1 MSAAGSLLAV
11 LPAAA
16 VLLLTVATRPGGVG
30 AVAPLR
36 LAVVRAALVT
46 GAYAVLVVELLGAL
60 HALTRPAFVAAWLLF
75 LAVAVTA
82 AGLRRRRE
90 TRLPEPPATMPRPV
104 PVGVGVPAGAGPEA
118 PGRVAEDGEVERDPA
133 PGRAGRA
140 RPRPLGRAADAW
152 RTAGRGERLL
162 AGTIGGLVLVELL
175 VALLA
180 EPNNFDSQTYHLPKV
195 EHWVAQ
201 GDLDFWPTA
210 IHRQVT
216 IPPGAEYLLLHLRL
230 LTGSDQL
237 YNLVQWAAGVVCLLV
252 AARITAQLGGGRR
265 AQLLTAF
272 VLASTPMVV
281 LQATSTQ
288 TDLVCAAWVVC
299 AATLVLDGLRRR
311 TGWGTLLGLGAATGL
326 TAVTKTSG
334 LIAVGPLLVLWGMAQ
349 LRLSLASTGP
359 RAGTAPAGQA
369 GRFRPAGGARRFGP
383 AGGTRRSRSAGGVA
397 RTVGGSVLIL
407 LVAAVVV
414 GPFLARVTAEFGHPL
429 GPPRLRESIPMERH
443 DPPSILINAL
453 RIGHTAF
460 DTPLAPLR
468 RAGAEAIIG
477 GADAIGVDPQ
487 DRTITFG
494 REVFPEPAW
503 YPDEDRV
510 AFPLAGALALIG
522 AVVALVRPRR
532 IDAAQAG
539 PLRGYALV
547 VLATL
552 LLHTSMIK
560 WQPWGNRL
568 LLYALVLA
576 VPLAGLWLDALL
588 RRHARPAA
596 GTTGSAAGT
605 TNPAAGTTNLAAGTT
620 NPAVGTAG
628 AGTTR
633 RGRRSVAT
641 LAAVTVLATSALAGV
656 LALSYGFP
664 RRLVGAGSVFTTS
677 DWDTRFLRRPQWADE
692 FQWAAQAVRD
702 SGARRIGLVEQND
715 NWEYPWWLLLRQPDG
730 RSPDLVALQSV
741 LPQRPPADPSSV
753 DAIVCTGSEP
763 ACAKLVPAG
772 WRLEFRDYVGYAL
785 PPGR

>member
-11 LPAAA
+11 VPAAA
-16 VLLLTVATRPGGVG
+16 VLLLTVATRPREVG

-36 LAVVRAALVT
+36 LAVVRAALLT

-75 LAVAVTA
+75 LAAAATA
-82 AGLRRRRE
+82 ARLRWRRASPL
-90 TRLPEPPATMPRPV
+90 TQPSAPPPRPV
-104 PVGVGVPAGAGPEA
+104 PVGAAVPAGSGPET
-118 PGRVAEDGEVERDPA
+118 PA
-133 PGRAGRA
+133 PPADGSGAGHAPAPRRVGRTPAG
-140 RPRPLGRAADAW
+140 LLAAAVDTW

-162 AGTIGGLVLVELL
+162 AGAVGGLVLLELL

-201 GDLDFWPTA
+201 GDLSFWATA

-230 LTGSDQL
+230 LTGGDQL
-237 YNLVQWAAGVVCLLV
+237 HNLVQWAAGVGCLLA

-265 AQLLTAF
+265 AQLITAF
-272 VLASTPMVV
+272 VLASTPMVA

-288 TDLVCAAWVVC
+288 TDLVCAAWVAC

-311 TGWGTLLGLGAATGL
+311 TGWGTLLALGAATGL

-334 LIAVGPLLVLWGMAQ
+334 LIAVGPLLVLWGLAQ
-349 LRLSLASTGP
+349 LRLALAADPTPVGAMADGTTA
-359 RAGTAPAGQA
+359 AGAVRRP
-369 GRFRPAGGARRFGP
+369 RPAR
-383 AGGTRRSRSAGGVA
+383 GVA

-407 LVAAVVV
+407 LVAAVAV

-443 DPPSILINAL
+443 DPPSILVNAL

-468 RAGAEAIIG
+468 RVGAEAIIG

-487 DRTITFG
+487 DRAITFG
-494 REVFPEPAW
+494 RELFPEPAW

-510 AFPLAGALALIG
+510 AFPIAGALALIG
-522 AVVALVRPRR
+522 AAVALVRPRR
-532 IDAAQAG
+532 IDPVQAG
-539 PLRGYALV
+539 PLRGYAVV
-547 VLATL
+547 VLATV
-552 LLHTSMIK
+552 LLHTAMIK

-576 VPLAGLWLDALL
+576 VPLAGLWLDALF
-588 RRHARPAA
+588 RRHSAPAA
-596 GTTGSAAGT
+596 DRAG
-605 TNPAAGTTNLAAGTT
+605 
-620 NPAVGTAG
+620 
-628 AGTTR
+628 TR

-641 LAAVTVLATSALAGV
+641 VAAVTVLATSALAGV

-664 RRLVGAGSVFTTS
+664 RRLVGSGSVFTTS
-677 DWDTRFLRRPQWADE
+677 DWDTRFLRRPQWAEE
-692 FQWAAQAVRD
+692 FRWAAASVRE
-702 SGARRIGLVEQND
+702 SGARRIGLVQQND

-741 LPQRPPADPSSV
+741 LPERPPAEPTSV
-753 DAIVCTGSEP
+753 DAIVCTGSQP

>member
-1 MSAAGSLLAV
+1 MSAAGSLLAAV
-11 LPAAA
+11 PAAA
-16 VLLLTVATRPGGVG
+16 VLLLTVAARPREAR

-36 LAVVRAALVT
+36 LAVVRAVLLS
-46 GAYAVLVVELLGAL
+46 GAYAVLVVEVLGAA
-60 HALTRPAFVAAWLLF
+60 HALTRPAFAVAWLLF
-75 LAVAVTA
+75 FAAAATA
-82 AGLRRRRE
+82 AGLRWRRE
-90 TRLPEPPATMPRPV
+90 TRLGQPPAAAPRSVGAAPV
-104 PVGVGVPAGAGPEA
+104 PVGAAPVPVGAVVSGGGADVSAPAAGLGAGAA
-118 PGRVAEDGEVERDPA
+118 DPA
-133 PGRAGRA
+133 PARRPAGLLA
-140 RPRPLGRAADAW
+140 VAVDAW
-152 RTAGRGERLL
+152 RTARPGERLL
-162 AGTIGGLVLVELL
+162 AGTIAGLVLVELL
-175 VALLA
+175 VAVLA

-230 LTGSDQL
+230 LTGGDHL
-237 YNLVQWAAGVVCLLV
+237 HNLVQWAAGVVCLLV

-272 VLASTPMVV
+272 VLATTPMVV

-288 TDLVCAAWVVC
+288 TDLICAAWVAC

-334 LIAVGPLLVLWGMAQ
+334 LIAVGPLLALWGLAQ
-349 LRLSLASTGP
+349 LRLTRTEQAAATN
-359 RAGTAPAGQA
+359 TAAA
-369 GRFRPAGGARRFGP
+369 GRG
-383 AGGTRRSRSAGGVA
+383 RRSWSVSGLA

-407 LVAAVVV
+407 AVTAVVV

-443 DPPSILINAL
+443 DPASIVVNAL

-468 RAGAEAIIG
+468 RAGAELIIS
-477 GADAIGVDPQ
+477 GAEAIGVDPQ
-487 DRTITFG
+487 DRAITFG
-494 REVFPEPAW
+494 RELFPEPAW

-510 AFPLAGALALIG
+510 AFPLAGALAVIG
-522 AVVALVRPRR
+522 VVIALARPRR
-532 IDAAQAG
+532 IAPERAG
-539 PLRGYALV
+539 SLRAYAVV
-547 VLATL
+547 VLTAA
-552 LLHTSMIK
+552 LLHTAMIK

-568 LLYALVLA
+568 LLYAVVLA
-576 VPLAGLWLDALL
+576 VPVAGLWLDALL
-588 RRHARPAA
+588 RRRAGDAVPAA
-596 GTTGSAAGT
+596 GDAV
-605 TNPAAGTTNLAAGTT
+605 
-620 NPAVGTAG
+620 PAVGAATAG
-628 AGTTR
+628 
-633 RGRRSVAT
+633 RGCSVAVVVAVSM
-641 LAAVTVLATSALAGV
+641 LAASALAGV

-692 FQWAAQAVRD
+692 FRWAAEAVRD
-702 SGARRIGLVEQND
+702 SGARRIGLVQQND

-730 RSPDLVALQSV
+730 GAPDLVALQSV
-741 LPQRPPADPSSV
+741 LPERPAADPSSV
-753 DAIVCTGSEP
+753 DAVVCTGSRT

-772 WRLEFRDYVGYAL
+772 WRLEFQDYVGYAL
-785 PPGR
+785 PPG

>member
-11 LPAAA
+11 VPAAA
-16 VLLLTVATRPGGVG
+16 VLLLTVAARPRTVG
-30 AVAPLR
+30 TVAPLR
-36 LAVVRAALVT
+36 LAVVRAVLLA
-46 GAYAVLVVELLGAL
+46 GAYAVLVVEVLGAT
-60 HALTRPAFVAAWLLF
+60 HALTRPAFAVAWLFFLVAAAL
-75 LAVAVTA
+75 A

-90 TRLPEPPATMPRPV
+90 SRLGQSAAVVPRAV
-104 PVGVGVPAGAGPEA
+104 PVGAVVSGGGPEA
-118 PGRVAEDGEVERDPA
+118 SAPTAERDEPA
-133 PGRAGRA
+133 PAPPRAGRGPA
-140 RPRPLGRAADAW
+140 GLLAAAVDTW
-152 RTAGRGERLL
+152 RTARPGERLL
-162 AGTIGGLVLVELL
+162 AATIGGLVLVELL

-230 LTGSDQL
+230 LTGGDHL
-237 YNLVQWAAGVVCLLV
+237 HNLVQWVAGVVCLLV

-272 VLASTPMVV
+272 VLATTPMVV

-288 TDLVCAAWVVC
+288 TDLVCAAWVAC
-299 AATLVLDGLRRR
+299 AATLALDGLRRR

-334 LIAVGPLLVLWGMAQ
+334 LIAVGPLLVLWGLAQ
-349 LRLSLASTGP
+349 LRLAQTRGP
-359 RAGTAPAGQA
+359 AATEPA
-369 GRFRPAGGARRFGP
+369 AGGAARRV
-383 AGGTRRSRSAGGVA
+383 GGLA

-407 LVAAVVV
+407 VVAAVVV

-443 DPPSILINAL
+443 DPASVVVNAL

-468 RAGAEAIIG
+468 RAGAGLIIS
-477 GADAIGVDPQ
+477 GAEAIGVDPQ
-487 DRTITFG
+487 DRAITFG
-494 REVFPEPAW
+494 RELFPEPAW

-510 AFPLAGALALIG
+510 AFPLAGVLAVIG
-522 AVVALVRPRR
+522 AVIALGRPRQIAPDR
-532 IDAAQAG
+532 AG
-539 PLRGYALV
+539 SLRAYAVV
-547 VLATL
+547 VLTAV
-552 LLHTSMIK
+552 LLHTAMIK

-568 LLYALVLA
+568 LLYAVVLA
-576 VPLAGLWLDALL
+576 VPLAGLWLDALF
-588 RRHARPAA
+588 RRRAGAAAPAA
-596 GTTGSAAGT
+596 GD
-605 TNPAAGTTNLAAGTT
+605 
-620 NPAVGTAG
+620 AG
-628 AGTTR
+628 ASVGG

-641 LAAVTVLATSALAGV
+641 MTAVTVLATSALAGV

-692 FQWAAQAVRD
+692 FRWAATAVRD
-702 SGARRIGLVEQND
+702 SGARRIGLVQQND

-730 RSPDLVALQSV
+730 GSPELVALQSV
-741 LPQRPPADPSSV
+741 LPERPPADPASV
-753 DAIVCTGSEP
+753 DAIVCTGGKA

-772 WRLEFRDYVGYAL
+772 WRLEFRGYVGYAL